1 MEHLELRHLRTLCAI
16 ADTGSLRRA
25 ASLQGYSQ
33 PAMTTQLQRIE
44 HLFGEPLFE
53 RSSTGVVPTPFGV
66 EVVAQARDVLARVA
80 AMGRRT
86 TRPVADPGRALRLAA
101 TNTPILSGLVTRI
114 RSALP
119 DLALT
124 VSSVY
129 SSAEIVDLLEKEE
142 LDMAIGVDYPGQ
154 ELSHSEA
161 ITHRG
166 IITEPCFVALPT
178 SHRLAHRVEIPLTE
192 LGDDAWFLTPNDG
205 AGWPAV
211 FYTACQVAGF
221 QPAAVHEFLG
231 DRRQLHNMIAEG
243 MGVAVVQATF
253 EPTEGVT
260 VKPLVGTPLWCRYLL
275 AWRLAGVPEDVADA
289 IHRHAAAAYRDLITY
304 APHLQAW
311 AARTFNPPGN

>member
-25 ASLQGYSQ
+25 AALQGYSQ

-44 HLFGEPLFE
+44 NLFGEPLFE

-66 EVVAQARDVLARVA
+66 ELVAQARDVLARVG
-80 AMGRRT
+80 AMGRHT
-86 TRPVADPGRALRLAA
+86 TRPTTDPGKVLRLAA
-101 TNTPILSGLVTRI
+101 TNTPILSGLVARI

-119 DLALT
+119 DLTLT

-129 SSAEIVDLLEKEE
+129 SSAEIVELLENDG
-142 LDMAIGVDYPGQ
+142 LDAAIGVDYPGQ
-154 ELSHSEA
+154 ELSHSAA

-166 IITEPCFVALPT
+166 IITEPCFVAMPT
-178 SHRLAHRVEIPLTE
+178 SHRLAQRVEISLTE
-192 LGDDAWFLTPNDG
+192 LADDAWFLTPDDG
-205 AGWPAV
+205 AGWPGV
-211 FYTACQVAGF
+211 VYTACQVAGF
-221 QPAAVHEFLG
+221 QPATVHEFLG

-253 EPTEGVT
+253 EPTDGVT
-260 VKPLVGTPLWCRYLL
+260 VKSLIGTPLWCRYLL
-275 AWRLAGVPEDVADA
+275 AWRLGGVSDDVADA
-289 IHRHAAAAYRDLITY
+289 LHRHAVAAYRDLITF

-311 AARTFNPPGN
+311 TARTFHAPGN